1 MESDMVNKVADYFEK
16 NGWKLNFPDKIR
28 GIQPDLMVSKNGKLG
43 LIEIKGT
50 KGNIDQGIKQTL
62 HLKNA
67 GNYAYLALPKSAIK
81 DNLIDICRGLGLGLL
96 KIDNVVTQLIAP
108 AETEALESVKKKLL
122 GTKTEKSFLTLK
134 TSLEKLFRTTS
145 LILILKLLFL
155 NSSREFHLNEIARR
169 INVSASTVLK
179 ELDNLHSLNLVTKK
193 LKGNMTLYQINK
205 QGIIFEELRKIFL
218 KYELLD
224 EIISKEL
231 DRFDIN
237 FALIFG
243 SFAKGTEKEN
253 SDIDLLI
260 ISSIPEDLILD
271 SVSRLEEK
279 TGREIHFI
287 LWTQEEFYKKA
298 KERNSLLLN
307 IKKNP
312 RIMVIGNEKDF
323 TRFIK

>member
-1 MESDMVNKVADYFEK
+1 MKDKVAEYFEK
-16 NGWKLNFPDKIR
+16 NGWQISFPDKIR
-28 GIQPDLMVSKNGKLG
+28 GIQPDLMVSKNGKLA
-43 LIEIKGT
+43 LIEIKGK

-67 GNYAYLALPKSAIK
+67 GNYAYLALPKSIIK
-81 DNLIDICRGLGLGLL
+81 NQLVNICKGLGLGLL
-96 KIDNVVTQLIAP
+96 GIDDVVTQFIAP

-122 GTKTEKSFLTLK
+122 GKRKIEKSFLKLK
-134 TSLEKLFRTTS
+134 TSLEKLFKSNS

-155 NSSREFHLNEIARR
+155 NSSSEFHLNAIARR
-169 INVSASTVLK
+169 IDVSPSTVSK
-179 ELDNLHSLNLVTKK
+179 ELDNMYSLSIVTRK

-205 QGIIFEELRKIFL
+205 EGIIFEELRKIFL

-243 SFAKGTEKEN
+243 SFAKGTETEN

-260 ISSIPEDLILD
+260 VSSIPENLILR
-271 SVSRLEEK
+271 SVSRLEKK
-279 TGREIHFI
+279 TGREINFI

-298 KERNSLLLN
+298 KEKNSLLIN

>member
-1 MESDMVNKVADYFEK
+1 MEDKVVEYFEK
-16 NGWKLNFPDKIR
+16 NGWSINFPAKIR
-28 GIQPDLMVSKNGKLG
+28 GIQPDLMVSKNGKLA
-43 LIEIKGT
+43 LIEIKGK

-67 GNYAYLALPKSAIK
+67 GNYAYLALPKSIIK
-81 DNLIDICRGLGLGLL
+81 NQLVNICKGLGLGLL
-96 KIDNVVTQLIAP
+96 GIDDVVTQFIAP
-108 AETEALESVKKKLL
+108 TETEALESVKKKLL
-122 GTKTEKSFLTLK
+122 GKSKTKKSFLELK
-134 TSLEKLFRTTS
+134 TSLEKLFKSNS

-155 NSSREFHLNEIARR
+155 NSSNEFHLNAIARR
-169 INVSASTVLK
+169 IGVSPSTVSK
-179 ELDNLHSLNLVTKK
+179 ELNNMYSLNIVTRK

-205 QGIIFEELRKIFL
+205 EGIIFEELRKIFL

-243 SFAKGTEKEN
+243 SFAKGTETEN

-260 ISSIPEDLILD
+260 VSSIPEDLILR

-279 TGREIHFI
+279 TGREINFI
-287 LWTQEEFYKKA
+287 LWTQKEFYKKA
-298 KERNSLLLN
+298 KEKNALLLN

-323 TRFIK
+323 TRFIR